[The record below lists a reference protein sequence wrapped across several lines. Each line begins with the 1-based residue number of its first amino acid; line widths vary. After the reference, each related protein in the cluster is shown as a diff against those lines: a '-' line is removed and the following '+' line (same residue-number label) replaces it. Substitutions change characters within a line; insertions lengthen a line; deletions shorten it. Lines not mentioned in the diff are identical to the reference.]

1 MKYDLLKPFGFFF
14 LVLFTKCQSI
24 LSDGPPVQQGTQLFL
39 NRFSDDIENQN
50 AVCNDGSKG
59 AYYFSPASLAEA
71 KDTFVI
77 HLPGGGQCYDE
88 DSCNERWKF
97 KPTSMSST
105 NFLPVRYKKGFM
117 DSSMKKTPFWS
128 ANKVMLGYCSS
139 DGYMGDVG
147 ASKNSWGWHFRGQEL
162 VFAMIRDLI
171 LNHGLSSSST
181 IVFSGGSAGARG
193 VMVLIDVLVADY
205 FPKGAKVV
213 GFLDSPYYVDV
224 PSYSPLYKGFQYE
237 ESMKFKHM
245 NTKNIISPECAASYP
260 DASDLWKCQFG
271 QYRMPFVKTSY
282 LLITSQYDSYQLE
295 MDTQTA
301 PPYTKSASD
310 YVTKFGSTIH
320 NNLISLRDQKLK
332 ESESSNGASAV
343 YAFYSWT
350 CYNHDVSA
358 SSEFDTTAVDEGVT
372 QKDALVAFLKASLV
386 AYSST
391 KGVVGSESAYNGGS
405 SNSVGSKA
413 SKGKKEKALASVE
426 GKGKL
431 SGPETAMENH
441 ERVSVE
447 KVMREESS
455 GSNSGSSGSVIASK
469 KVVVRQTTVHSW
481 VDSCVGINCGTSCP
495 IPSPSTAGKGK
506 GGGGGG
512 YDIQSM
518 GGAADNAVK
527 KNKMLSQYN
536 AESDS
541 EEDSDQSVPFKSSPS
556 LASKVTAAVSAGQ
569 KIVQKPISAS
579 LKLIID
585 ELKDIESLEGK
596 EKEKEKEREKALH
609 CSNVPPPT
617 AAVAAAALVA
627 AGLPHVTFTASVVE
641 GPAILT
647 PPVPILTAAVAVAPV
662 IEPFA
667 VSLYMQYPL
676 PIPLPLP
683 LLPSSL
689 QVQA

>member
-1 MKYDLLKPFGFFF
+1 MKYDLLKPCGFFF
-14 LVLFTKCQSI
+14 LVLLTKCQSI

-245 NTKNIISPECAASYP
+245 NTKNIISPECAASFP
-260 DASDLWKCQFG
+260 DVSDLWKCQFG

-332 ESESSNGASAV
+332 ESESSNGAPAV

-391 KGVVGSESAYNGGS
+391 KGVVGSEFAYNGGS

-441 ERVSVE
+441 ERVSLE

-455 GSNSGSSGSVIASK
+455 SSSSSSGSSGSIITTK
-469 KVVVRQTTVHSW
+469 KAVGRQTTVHSW
-481 VDSCVGINCGTSCP
+481 VDSCVDINCGTSCP

-506 GGGGGG
+506 GGGGF
-512 YDIQSM
+512 DIQSM

-569 KIVQKPISAS
+569 KIDQKPISTPI
-579 LKLIID
+579 KLIID
-585 ELKDIESLEGK
+585 ELKDIESLE
-596 EKEKEKEREKALH
+596 EKEKEKALH

-617 AAVAAAALVA
+617 VAVAAAVVA
-627 AGLPHVTFTASVVE
+627 AESPLVTLTASVVE
-641 GPAILT
+641 VHAIHT
-647 PPVPILTAAVAVAPV
+647 PPVPILTAAAVAVAPV

-676 PIPLPLP
+676 PIPLSLPLP
-683 LLPSSL
+683 LLPPSL